1 MLWGP
6 KQVSD
11 WHAQM
16 SQWPSTVENALFF
29 NVSLCMPQL
38 FLVIVK
44 P

>member
-16 SQWPSTVENALFF
+16 SQWPSTVKNALFF
-29 NVSLCMPQL
+29 NVSLCMPP
-38 FLVIVK
+38 VVSSYH
-44 P
+44 